1 MPQGDYLILM
11 GMGGLF
17 VLLGLAALMGGKREE
32 KGYYD
37 ALSSRTD
44 MREFMER
51 SPEQSGP
58 GALKGGGGIAIG
70 VGLIMGAMG
79 VSFWLWGS

>member
-1 MPQGDYLILM
+1 
-11 GMGGLF
+11 MGGLF
-17 VLLGLAALMGGKREE
+17 VLLGLAVLIGGKREE

-51 SPEQSGP
+51 SPEQIGP
-58 GALKGGGGIAIG
+58 GALKVGGWIAVGI
-70 VGLIMGAMG
+70 GLLMVAMG
-79 VSFWLWGS
+79 VGFWFWGS